1 MSDLPAPAAQPP
13 PPPDLPQPHPTLPD
27 APPDAPS
34 PLQPHP
40 NPQTDSQG
48 PGREAAASL
57 PPSTIPPEGPAF
69 VLLKREDGGS
79 FGRSNPFALRRHLVA
94 LCGGEVL
101 TAKPIRSGSLLIRA
115 KSPAQTRSLLAC
127 TKFLDYPVTAALAD
141 RLNTVT
147 GSVRSDALTD
157 LTNEELLQELADQG
171 VCRVERLPSRQ
182 LGWGP
187 NPTVRLTFQGASLPQ
202 AIRCGYLVVPVT
214 PWVPAPPQ
222 CKNCWDKGRHT
233 ARNCRRRNPICGQ
246 CGGNHPSQGCQEPP
260 HCVNCGGPHPAWTRS
275 CPVNKDLREQHRQ
288 AQEEAKAAHLQRSRP
303 GATWFPSNQPDDQW
317 PPLAPLH
324 PTPVLPTPSQA
335 PNRPLPTGNLSTRP
349 QGSSQALPRP
359 SEAYPPLTPAP
370 CCDQAPSEASP
381 SLLSPSEADTSHQ
394 RDKGPT
400 EVSPPRRTRAATL
413 IFTSP
418 SEASSD
424 ESYQTDSTLNET
436 ITPVLTHST
445 PESHPRG
452 RSKAPSKPR
461 SDKKR
466 RTRSSCK

>member
-13 PPPDLPQPHPTLPD
+13 PTPDLPQPHPTHPD
-27 APPDAPS
+27 APPDPPNPPPPRS
-34 PLQPHP
+34 
-40 NPQTDSQG
+40 NPQTDSRG
-48 PGREAAASL
+48 PHREAAASL

-127 TKFLDYPVTAALAD
+127 KIFMNHPVSAALAD

-147 GSVRSDALTD
+147 GSVRSDALSD

-202 AIRCGYLVVPVT
+202 AVRCGYLVVPVT

-246 CGGNHPSQGCQEPP
+246 CGGNHPTQGCQEPP
-260 HCVNCGGPHPAWTRS
+260 HCINCGGPHPAWTRS
-275 CPVNKDLREQHRQ
+275 CPVNKELREQHRQ

-303 GATWFPSNQPDDQW
+303 GATWFPPNQPDDQW

-324 PTPVLPTPSQA
+324 PTPTLPTPSQA
-335 PNRPLPTGNLSTRP
+335 LTRPFPTGNHPTR
-349 QGSSQALPRP
+349 SQALHRP
-359 SEAYPPLTPAP
+359 TEASPPPTPAP
-370 CCDQAPSEASP
+370 RRDQAPSEASP
-381 SLLSPSEADTSHQ
+381 SLSSPSEADYSHQ
-394 RDKGPT
+394 RDEDPT
-400 EVSPPRRTRAATL
+400 EVSPPRRNRAATH
-413 IFTSP
+413 IFSSP
-418 SEASSD
+418 SEASTD
-424 ESYQTDSTLNET
+424 ESRLTDSINET
-436 ITPVLTHST
+436 IRPVPTHST

-452 RSKAPSKPR
+452 RSKAPSKPW